1 MGMPNI
7 DIVFTTAAQT
17 ALERSQKGVVAVIL
31 KDAADSGA
39 LGAMTT
45 ASQIPTTLTA
55 GNQAYLQRA
64 FLGYVRPTQRV
75 LAYVL
80 PTTAGDLSDAL
91 AWLATQQFDY
101 LAGPPEITAE
111 ECSDIVD
118 WIKTQRTEYHAICK
132 AVLPDTEAD
141 HEAIINFTTN
151 GIKVGKDTF
160 DAADYCSRIA
170 GMLAGTPMTYS
181 CTYAPLSEV
190 EDVTRLT
197 NSAMDA
203 AVEAGEFLL
212 FYDGR
217 QVLTGR
223 AVNSLTT
230 LTGKTAAWQKIKIV
244 EIMDM
249 IQTDLRHAFCDT
261 YIGKYANSYDNK
273 ILLQTA
279 VTNYFST
286 LVSEGLIQDSFTVGI
301 DTEAQRAWLEDNGID
316 TSAMTAEEI
325 QQANTGSE
333 VFFFATVQILD
344 SIEDIR
350 LTITV

>member
-17 ALERSQKGVVAVIL
+17 ALARSQKGVVAVIV
-31 KDAADSGA
+31 KDAAENGPLGA
-39 LGAMTT
+39 LTA
-45 ASQIPTTLTA
+45 ASQIPTKLTA
-55 GNQAYLQRA
+55 ANQAYLQRA
-64 FLGYVRPTQRV
+64 FLGYMNPPQKV

-80 PTTAGDLSDAL
+80 PTGAENLAEAL

-101 LAGPPEITAE
+101 LAGPPEITPE
-111 ECSDIVD
+111 ECTAVKD
-118 WIKTQRTEYHAICK
+118 WIVAQRTEYHAICK

-151 GIKVGKDTF
+151 GIRVGKDTF

-181 CTYAPLSEV
+181 CTYAPLSEA

-197 NSAMDA
+197 NSDMDE
-203 AVEAGEFLL
+203 AVEAGKFLL

-230 LTGKTAAWQKIKIV
+230 LEGKTAAWQKIKIV
-244 EIMDM
+244 EVMDM
-249 IQTDLRHAFCDT
+249 IQTDLRRAFCDT
-261 YIGKYANSYDNK
+261 YVGKYANSYDNK

-286 LVSEGLIQDSFTVGI
+286 LATEGLIQDTFTVGI
-301 DTEAQRAWLEDNGID
+301 DTAAQQAWLEAHGTD
-316 TSAMTAEEI
+316 TSTMTAEEI

-333 VFFFATVQILD
+333 VFFFATIQILD